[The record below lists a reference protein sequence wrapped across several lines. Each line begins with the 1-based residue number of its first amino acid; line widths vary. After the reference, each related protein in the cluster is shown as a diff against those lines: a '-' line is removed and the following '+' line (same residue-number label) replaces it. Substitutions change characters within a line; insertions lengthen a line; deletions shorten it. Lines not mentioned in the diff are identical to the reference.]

1 VTPHGF
7 VPAAIGGAVRKLVGI
22 ESGVVSGVIN
32 LKSPALE
39 RRAGDHAMGSNV
51 TKPVSAQPAAEASVE
66 LFDS

>member
-7 VPAAIGGAVRKLVGI
+7 VPAAIGGAVRELVGI

-32 LKSPALE
+32 LEPPALE
-39 RRAGDHAMGSNV
+39 RRADQAMGSNV